1 VKTKNRMEEKKFNP
15 KQLIGYVLIMGL
27 VTWMFYN
34 NKPTEEELKQQE
46 AQKSEQVVTETSP
59 EKENTKVVGKTDF
72 STNAVKDSVSLAQL
86 NNKLGNFAYSA
97 NLPSA
102 TDKVTEITTDVLKLN
117 FSNKGGYLSSVELKD
132 FKTHDQQPLFLIKDE
147 NSSLNIK
154 LTTTD
159 NRILNTKDLYFEPT
173 ISKNGDNQVISMR
186 LKVSATQFLE
196 YRYEIKSDDYMVGF
210 TIKSQGLNTIINT
223 SNGVALNWNL
233 KARVNEKSLKYE
245 NQNTAIHF
253 FQDGDLE
260 CLGFSEGDDIAENV
274 NWIGFKQHFFSS
286 ILLADTAFKKITV
299 TQENY
304 IESDTTDAE
313 FLKGFDLQAPLN
325 VSGGEISQN
334 MSWYFGPNDYKIL
347 EGYEDLGLEKNVNL
361 GWGIFGWINKFL
373 FIPIFG
379 FLSTYLGASLG
390 YGAIIILMT
399 IIVRIFMSPLVYKSY
414 LSSAKMKVIRPEME
428 KINAKYPD
436 KKDAMKR
443 QQETMKM
450 QRESGVSMMSGC
462 IPAVLQMPIFFALF
476 RFFPSEIGLRQKNF
490 LWAEDLSAYDSVLE
504 WSTNIP
510 VISSFYGNHVSIFPI
525 FASVAIFFYMRM
537 TQSQQANM
545 QQPVQ
550 EGMPDMQKMMKYM
563 LYFSPLMMLIFFNN
577 YASGLSLYYFVSNLL
592 TITIML
598 AIKKFFIDDEKILAQ
613 INENKKKPKKQNKFQ
628 KKMQTMMEE
637 AEKQKNSK
645 K

>member
-1 VKTKNRMEEKKFNP
+1 VLKIKFRMEKKKFDP
-15 KQLIGYVLIMGL
+15 KQLIGYVLIAVL
-27 VTWMFYN
+27 ATWMLYN

-46 AQKSEQVVTETSP
+46 AQKTEEVVKEIAA
-59 EKENTKVVGKTDF
+59 EKANEKVVVKNDF
-72 STNAVKDSVSLAQL
+72 SANSVKDSASLVQL

-97 NLPSA
+97 SLPSA
-102 TDKVTEITTDVLKLN
+102 TDNVTEITNDVLKLN
-117 FSNKGGYLSSVELKD
+117 FSNKGGYLKSVELTD
-132 FKTHDQQPLFLIKDE
+132 FKTHDQKPLYLVKED
-147 NSSLNIK
+147 NASLNIK

-159 NRILNTKDLYFEPT
+159 NRILNTKDLYFEPSVT
-173 ISKNGDNQVISMR
+173 KNGDNQVVSMK

-196 YRYEIKSDDYMVGF
+196 YRYEIKADDYRVDF
-210 TIKSQGLNTIINT
+210 TIKSQGLANVINT
-223 SNGVALNWNL
+223 SNGVNLNWNL
-233 KARVNEKSLKYE
+233 KARVNEKSLTYE

-260 CLGFSEGDDIAENV
+260 CLGLTEGDDIAENV
-274 NWIGFKQHFFSS
+274 NWVGFKQHFFSS
-286 ILLADTAFKKITV
+286 ILLADTTFNKITV
-299 TQENY
+299 KQDNY
-304 IESDTTDAE
+304 IESDTTEAD
-313 FLKGFDLQAPLN
+313 FLKGFELQTQLN
-325 VSGGEISQN
+325 VAGGEINQN
-334 MSWYFGPNDYKIL
+334 MSWYYGPNDYGIL
-347 EGYEDLGLEKNVNL
+347 KEYTDLGLEKNVNL

-379 FLSTYLGASLG
+379 FLSAHLGASLG
-390 YGAIIILMT
+390 FGMIIILMT
-399 IIVRIFMSPLVYKSY
+399 IVVRIFMSPLVYKSY

-490 LWAEDLSAYDSVLE
+490 LWAEDLSAYDEVLKLPF
-504 WSTNIP
+504 NVP
-510 VISSFYGNHVSIFPI
+510 FYGDHVSLFPI

-563 LYFSPLMMLIFFNN
+563 LYFSPLMMLVFFNN

-613 INENKKKPKKQNKFQ
+613 INANKKKPKKQNKFQ
-628 KKMQTMMEE
+628 KKMQDMMEE
-637 AEKQKNSK
+637 AEKQKKAK

>member
-1 VKTKNRMEEKKFNP
+1 MEEKKFNS

-34 NKPTEEELKQQE
+34 NRPTEEELLE
-46 AQKSEQVVTETSP
+46 AEVNEVVEENKAISQTIEETILTE
-59 EKENTKVVGKTDF
+59 NDF
-72 STNAVKDSVSLAQL
+72 SNVNAKDSLAVL
-86 NNKLGNFAYSA
+86 ELKNKLGVFAYSA
-97 NLPSA
+97 TLPSA
-102 TDKVTEITTDVLKLN
+102 TDNNTEVSNDLLKLK

-132 FKTHDQQPLFLIKDE
+132 FKTFDQKPLYLIKDE
-147 NSSLNIK
+147 NASLNIQ

-159 NRILNTKDLYFEPT
+159 NRILNTKDFYFEPSV
-173 ISKNGDNQVISMR
+173 SKNGENQVISMR
-186 LKVSATQFLE
+186 LKVSETQFLE
-196 YRYEIKSDDYMVGF
+196 YRYELKPNHYMVDF
-210 TIKSQGLNTIINT
+210 TIKSQGLSNIINT
-223 SNGVALNWNL
+223 ASGINLDWNL
-233 KARVNEKSLKYE
+233 KARSNEKSLTYE
-245 NQNTAIHF
+245 NQNTTINF
-253 FQDGDLE
+253 YEDNDLDD
-260 CLGFSEGDDIAENV
+260 LGVSEDDEIAENV
-274 NWIGFKQHFFSS
+274 NWISFKQHFFSS
-286 ILLADTAFKKITV
+286 ILLADSKFDRVVLK
-299 TQENY
+299 QENY
-304 IESDTTDAE
+304 IESNTTESE
-313 FLKGFDLQAPLN
+313 FLKGFESQASLN
-325 VSGGEISQN
+325 IAGGEINQN
-334 MSWYFGPNDYKIL
+334 MSWYYGPNDYAIL
-347 EGYEDLGLEKNVNL
+347 SDYEDLGLEENVNL

-373 FIPIFG
+373 FIPVFA
-379 FLSTYLGASLG
+379 FLSTYLGASIG

-443 QQETMKM
+443 QQETMKI

-462 IPAVLQMPIFFALF
+462 IPAILQMPIFFALF
-476 RFFPSEIGLRQKNF
+476 RFFPSEIGLRQKSF
-490 LWAEDLSAYDSVLE
+490 LWAEDLSSYDSVYE

-510 VISSFYGNHVSIFPI
+510 IISSIYGNHISLFPI

-537 TQSQQANM
+537 SQSQQASM

-563 LYFSPLMMLIFFNN
+563 LYLSPLMMLIFFNN

-598 AIKKFFIDDEKILAQ
+598 AIKRFLIDDEKILAQ

-628 KKMQTMMEE
+628 KKMQEMMEE
-637 AEKQKNSK
+637 ADRQKRAK

>member
-1 VKTKNRMEEKKFNP
+1 MEEKKFDP
-15 KQLIGYVLIMGL
+15 KQIIGYALIMGL

-34 NKPTEEELKQQE
+34 NQPTEEELKQAE
-46 AQKSEQVVTETSP
+46 AQESEVVVEDNSK
-59 EKENTKVVGKTDF
+59 KELVNETKVIVKEDF
-72 STNAVKDSVSLAQL
+72 SFNSFKDSASLAKL
-86 NNKLGNFAYSA
+86 NNKLGLFAYSA
-97 NLPSA
+97 SLPSS
-102 TDKVTEITTDVLKLN
+102 TNNSTQVSSGLLN
-117 FSNKGGYLSSVELKD
+117 LSFSNKGGYLSAVELKD
-132 FKTHDQQPLFLIKDE
+132 FKTHDQKPLYLIKD
-147 NSSLNIK
+147 NNASLNIQ

-159 NRILNTKDLYFEPT
+159 NRILNTEDLYFEPS
-173 ISKNGDNQVISMR
+173 ISKNGENQIVSMK
-186 LKVSATQFLE
+186 LKVSPTQFLE
-196 YRYEIKSDDYMVGF
+196 YRYEIKANDYMIDFSV
-210 TIKSQGLNTIINT
+210 KSQGLSNVINT
-223 SNGVALNWNL
+223 SSGVALDWNL

-245 NQNTAIHF
+245 NQNTTINF
-253 FQDGDLE
+253 YEDEDLDD
-260 CLGFSEGDDIAENV
+260 LGINENDEIAENV
-274 NWIGFKQHFFSS
+274 NWISFKQHFFSS
-286 ILLADTAFKKITV
+286 ILLADDNTFGKV
-299 TQENY
+299 TLKQESY
-304 IESDTTDAE
+304 IDSDTKEAE
-313 FLKGFDLQAPLN
+313 FLKGFESQVSLN
-325 VSGGEISQN
+325 VAGGEINQN
-334 MSWYFGPNDYKIL
+334 MKWYYGPNDYGVL
-347 EGYEDLGLEKNVNL
+347 NDYDGLGLEENVNL

-373 FIPIFG
+373 FIPVFA

-399 IIVRIFMSPLVYKSY
+399 IVVRIFMSPLVYKSY

-490 LWAEDLSAYDSVLE
+490 LWAEDLSAYDSVFE
-504 WSTNIP
+504 WTTNIP
-510 VISSFYGNHVSIFPI
+510 VLSAFYGNHISLFPI

-563 LYFSPLMMLIFFNN
+563 LYLSPLMMLIFFNN

-598 AIKKFFIDDEKILAQ
+598 SIKKFLIDDEKILAQ

-628 KKMQTMMEE
+628 KKMQEMMEE
-637 AEKQKNSK
+637 AEKQKNK

>member
-1 VKTKNRMEEKKFNP
+1 MEKKKFDP
-15 KQLIGYVLIMGL
+15 KQLIGYVLIAVL
-27 VTWMFYN
+27 ATWMLYN

-46 AQKSEQVVTETSP
+46 AQKTEEVVKETSA
-59 EKENTKVVGKTDF
+59 EKGNEKVVVKNDF
-72 STNAVKDSVSLAQL
+72 SANSVKDSASLVQL
-86 NNKLGNFAYSA
+86 NNKLGAFAYGAS
-97 NLPSA
+97 LPSA
-102 TDKVTEITTDVLKLN
+102 TNNNTEISSDVLAFK
-117 FSNKGGYLSSVELKD
+117 FSNKGGYLNSVELKD
-132 FKTHDQQPLFLIKDE
+132 FKTHDQKPLYLVKDD
-147 NSSLNIK
+147 NASLNIK

-159 NRILNTKDLYFEPT
+159 NRILNTKDLYFEPSVT
-173 ISKNGDNQVISMR
+173 KNGDNQVVSMK

-196 YRYEIKSDDYMVGF
+196 YRYEIKADDYRVDF
-210 TIKSQGLNTIINT
+210 TIKSQGLANVINT
-223 SNGVALNWNL
+223 ANGVDLNWNL
-233 KARVNEKSLKYE
+233 KARVNEKSLSYE

-260 CLGFSEGDDIAENV
+260 CLGFSAGDDMAENV
-274 NWIGFKQHFFSS
+274 NWVGFKQHFFSS

-299 TQENY
+299 KQDNY
-304 IESDTTDAE
+304 IESDTTEAE
-313 FLKGFDLQAPLN
+313 FLKGFELQAPLN
-325 VSGGEISQN
+325 IAGGEINQN
-334 MSWYFGPNDYKIL
+334 MSWYYGPNDYKIL
-347 EGYEDLGLEKNVNL
+347 KDYEGLGLEKNVNL

-379 FLSTYLGASLG
+379 FLSTHLGASLG
-390 YGAIIILMT
+390 FGAIIILMT
-399 IIVRIFMSPLVYKSY
+399 IVVRIFMSPLVYKSY

-490 LWAEDLSAYDSVLE
+490 LWAEDLSAYDEVLKLPF
-504 WSTNIP
+504 NVP
-510 VISSFYGNHVSIFPI
+510 FYGDHVSLFPI

-563 LYFSPLMMLIFFNN
+563 LYFSPLMMLVFFNN

-628 KKMQTMMEE
+628 KKMQEMMEE
-637 AEKQKNSK
+637 AEKQKK

>member
-1 VKTKNRMEEKKFNP
+1 MEEKKFNP

-34 NKPTEEELKQQE
+34 NRPSEEELKQQE
-46 AQKSEQVVTETSP
+46 LQKTEQIVEEVSSEKAKTKVVTETDFFA
-59 EKENTKVVGKTDF
+59 NT
-72 STNAVKDSVSLAQL
+72 VKDSASLVQL
-86 NNKLGNFAYSA
+86 NNKLGLFAYGAS
-97 NLPSA
+97 LPSA
-102 TDKVTEITTDVLKLN
+102 TNAVTEITNDVLKLN

-132 FKTHDQQPLFLIKDE
+132 FKTHDQKPLYLVKDE

-173 ISKNGDNQVISMR
+173 ISSNRGNQVVSMK

-196 YRYEIKSDDYMVGF
+196 YRYEIKADDYMVDF
-210 TIKSQGLNTIINT
+210 TIKSQGLSNVINT
-223 SNGVALNWNL
+223 SNGVDLNWDL
-233 KARVNEKSLKYE
+233 KARVNEKSLTYE

-253 FQDGDLE
+253 FKDGDLE
-260 CLGFSEGDDIAENV
+260 CLGITEGDDIAENV

-286 ILLADTAFKKITV
+286 ILLADTTFKKITV
-299 TQENY
+299 NQANY
-304 IESDTTDAE
+304 IESDTTEAE
-313 FLKGFDLQAPLN
+313 FLKGFELQAPLN
-325 VSGGEISQN
+325 VTGGEISQN
-334 MSWYFGPNDYKIL
+334 MSWYFGPNDYKRL
-347 EGYEDLGLEKNVNL
+347 EGYEGLGLEKNVNL

-379 FLSTYLGASLG
+379 FLSANLGASLG
-390 YGAIIILMT
+390 YGLIIILMT

-490 LWAEDLSAYDSVLE
+490 LWAEDLSAYDSVFAFPQGFK
-504 WSTNIP
+504 IP
-510 VISSFYGNHVSIFPI
+510 LYGDHVSLFPI

-563 LYFSPLMMLIFFNN
+563 LYFSPLMMLVFFNN

-598 AIKKFFIDDEKILAQ
+598 AIKKFFIDEDKILAK
-613 INENKKKPKKQNKFQ
+613 INETKKKPKKQNKFQ
-628 KKMQTMMEE
+628 KKMQEMMEE
-637 AEKQKNSK
+637 ADKQKK
-645 K
+645 G

>member
-1 VKTKNRMEEKKFNP
+1 MEEKKFNP

-27 VTWMFYN
+27 VTWMFYKN
-34 NKPTEEELKQQE
+34 RPTEEDLKVEE
-46 AQKSEQVVTETSP
+46 ANNTEEVIKEASP
-59 EKENTKVVGKTDF
+59 EKAKTKVVTKNDF
-72 STNAVKDSVSLAQL
+72 STNAVKDSASLVQL
-86 NNKLGNFAYSA
+86 NNKLGLFAYGAS
-97 NLPSA
+97 LPSA
-102 TDKVTEITTDVLKLN
+102 TDAVTEITNDFLKLN

-132 FKTHDQQPLFLIKDE
+132 FKTHDQKPLYLIKDE
-147 NSSLNIK
+147 NASLNIK

-173 ISKNGDNQVISMR
+173 ISKNGGNQVVSMK

-196 YRYEIKSDDYMVGF
+196 YRYEIKANDYMVDF
-210 TIKSQGLNTIINT
+210 TIKSQGLSNVINT
-223 SNGVALNWNL
+223 SNGVDLNWDL
-233 KARVNEKSLKYE
+233 KARVNEKSLTYE

-253 FQDGDLE
+253 FKDGDLE

-274 NWIGFKQHFFSS
+274 NWVGFKQHFFSS
-286 ILLADTAFKKITV
+286 ILLADTTFNKVTV
-299 TQENY
+299 KQANY
-304 IESDTTDAE
+304 IESDTTEAE
-313 FLKGFDLQAPLN
+313 FLKGFELQAPLN
-325 VSGGEISQN
+325 VVGGEINQN
-334 MSWYFGPNDYKIL
+334 MSWFFGPNDYKL
-347 EGYEDLGLEKNVNL
+347 LQEYEGLGLEKNVNL

-379 FLSTYLGASLG
+379 FLSANLGASLG

-399 IIVRIFMSPLVYKSY
+399 IVVRIFMSPLVYKSY

-450 QRESGVSMMSGC
+450 QRESGVSMLSGC

-490 LWAEDLSAYDSVLE
+490 LWAEDLSAYDEVLKLPF
-504 WSTNIP
+504 NLP
-510 VISSFYGNHVSIFPI
+510 LYGDHVSLFPI

-563 LYFSPLMMLIFFNN
+563 LYFSPLMMLVFFNN

-598 AIKKFFIDDEKILAQ
+598 AIKKFLIDENKILAK
-613 INENKKKPKKQNKFQ
+613 INETKKKPKKQNKFQ
-628 KKMQTMMEE
+628 KKMQEMMEE
-637 AEKQKNSK
+637 ADKQKKSK

>member
-1 VKTKNRMEEKKFNP
+1 MV
-15 KQLIGYVLIMGL
+15 
-27 VTWMFYN
+27 
-34 NKPTEEELKQQE
+34 
-46 AQKSEQVVTETSP
+46 
-59 EKENTKVVGKTDF
+59 DF
-72 STNAVKDSVSLAQL
+72 S
-86 NNKLGNFAYSA
+86 
-97 NLPSA
+97 
-102 TDKVTEITTDVLKLN
+102 
-117 FSNKGGYLSSVELKD
+117 
-132 FKTHDQQPLFLIKDE
+132 
-147 NSSLNIK
+147 
-154 LTTTD
+154 
-159 NRILNTKDLYFEPT
+159 
-173 ISKNGDNQVISMR
+173 
-186 LKVSATQFLE
+186 
-196 YRYEIKSDDYMVGF
+196 
-210 TIKSQGLNTIINT
+210 IKSQGLSNVINT
-223 SNGVALNWNL
+223 SSGVALDWNL
-233 KARVNEKSLKYE
+233 KARVNEKSLSYE
-245 NQNTAIHF
+245 NQNTTINF
-253 FQDGDLE
+253 YEDEDLDD
-260 CLGFSEGDDIAENV
+260 LGINENDEIAENV
-274 NWIGFKQHFFSS
+274 NWISFKQHFFSS
-286 ILLADTAFKKITV
+286 ILLADDNTFGKV
-299 TQENY
+299 TLKQESY
-304 IESDTTDAE
+304 IDSDTKEAE
-313 FLKGFDLQAPLN
+313 FLKGFESQVSLN
-325 VSGGEISQN
+325 VAGGEINQN
-334 MSWYFGPNDYKIL
+334 MKWYYGPNDYGVL
-347 EGYEDLGLEKNVNL
+347 NDYDGLGLEENVNL

-373 FIPIFG
+373 FIPVFA

-399 IIVRIFMSPLVYKSY
+399 IVVRIFMSPLVYKSY

-490 LWAEDLSAYDSVLE
+490 LWAEDLSAYDEVLKLPFD
-504 WSTNIP
+504 IP
-510 VISSFYGNHVSIFPI
+510 FYGDHVSLFPI

-563 LYFSPLMMLIFFNN
+563 LYLSPLMMLIFFNN

-598 AIKKFFIDDEKILAQ
+598 SIKKFLIDDEKILAQ

-628 KKMQTMMEE
+628 KKMQEMMEE
-637 AEKQKNSK
+637 AEKQKNK

>member
-1 VKTKNRMEEKKFNP
+1 MEEKKFDP
-15 KQLIGYVLIMGL
+15 KQIIGYALIMGL

-34 NKPTEEELKQQE
+34 NQPTEEELKQAE
-46 AQKSEQVVTETSP
+46 AQESEVVVEDNSK
-59 EKENTKVVGKTDF
+59 KELVNETKVIVKEDF
-72 STNAVKDSVSLAQL
+72 SFNSFKDSASLAKL
-86 NNKLGNFAYSA
+86 NNKLGLFAYSA
-97 NLPSA
+97 SLPSS
-102 TDKVTEITTDVLKLN
+102 TNNSTQVSSGLLN
-117 FSNKGGYLSSVELKD
+117 LSFSNKGGYLSAVELKD
-132 FKTHDQQPLFLIKDE
+132 FKTHDQKPLYLIKD
-147 NSSLNIK
+147 NNASLNIQ

-159 NRILNTKDLYFEPT
+159 NRILNTEDLYFEPS
-173 ISKNGDNQVISMR
+173 ISKNGENQIVSMK
-186 LKVSATQFLE
+186 LKVSPTQFLE
-196 YRYEIKSDDYMVGF
+196 YRYEIKANDYMIDFSV
-210 TIKSQGLNTIINT
+210 KSQGLSNVINT
-223 SNGVALNWNL
+223 SSGVALDWNL

-245 NQNTAIHF
+245 NQNTTINF
-253 FQDGDLE
+253 YEDEDLDD
-260 CLGFSEGDDIAENV
+260 LGINENDEIAENV
-274 NWIGFKQHFFSS
+274 NWISFKQHFFSS
-286 ILLADTAFKKITV
+286 ILLADDNTFGKV
-299 TQENY
+299 TLKQESY
-304 IESDTTDAE
+304 IDSDTKEAE
-313 FLKGFDLQAPLN
+313 FLKGFESQVSLN
-325 VSGGEISQN
+325 VTGGEINQN
-334 MSWYFGPNDYKIL
+334 MKWYYGPNDYGVL
-347 EGYEDLGLEKNVNL
+347 NEYDGLGLEENVNL

-373 FIPIFG
+373 FIPVFS

-399 IIVRIFMSPLVYKSY
+399 IVVRIFMSPLVYKSY
-414 LSSAKMKVIRPEME
+414 LSSAKMKVIRPEMD

-490 LWAEDLSAYDSVLE
+490 LWAEDLSAYDSVFE
-504 WSTNIP
+504 WTTNIP
-510 VISSFYGNHVSIFPI
+510 VLSAFYGNHISLFPI

-563 LYFSPLMMLIFFNN
+563 LYLSPLMMLIFFNN

-598 AIKKFFIDDEKILAQ
+598 SIKKFLIDDEKILAQ

-628 KKMQTMMEE
+628 KKMQEMMEE
-637 AEKQKNSK
+637 AEKQKNK

>member
-1 VKTKNRMEEKKFNP
+1 MEEKKFDP

-34 NKPTEEELKQQE
+34 NQPTEEELKQAETQE
-46 AQKSEQVVTETSP
+46 SEVVVEDNSK
-59 EKENTKVVGKTDF
+59 KEVVKNTRVVVEEDF
-72 STNAVKDSVSLAQL
+72 SMNSIKDSASLALL
-86 NNKLGNFAYSA
+86 NNKLGLFAYSA
-97 NLPSA
+97 SLPSA
-102 TDKVTEITTDVLKLN
+102 TNKITEVTNELLKLN

-132 FKTHDQQPLFLIKDE
+132 FKTHDQKPLYLIKD
-147 NSSLNIK
+147 NNASLNIQ

-159 NRILNTKDLYFEPT
+159 NRILNTKDLYFEPSIT
-173 ISKNGDNQVISMR
+173 KNGANQVISMK

-196 YRYEIKSDDYMVGF
+196 YRYEVKANDYMVDF
-210 TIKSQGLNTIINT
+210 SIKSQGLSSVINT
-223 SNGVALNWNL
+223 SSGIDLGWNL
-233 KARVNEKSLKYE
+233 KARVNEKSLSYE
-245 NQNTAIHF
+245 NQNTTINF
-253 FQDGDLE
+253 YEDEDLDD
-260 CLGFSEGDDIAENV
+260 LGINENDEIAENV
-274 NWIGFKQHFFSS
+274 NWISFKQHFFSS
-286 ILLADTAFKKITV
+286 ILLADDNTFGKV
-299 TQENY
+299 TLKQESY
-304 IESDTTDAE
+304 IDSDTKEAE
-313 FLKGFDLQAPLN
+313 FLKGFESQVSLN
-325 VSGGEISQN
+325 VAGGEINQN
-334 MSWYFGPNDYKIL
+334 MKWYYGPNDYGVL
-347 EGYEDLGLEKNVNL
+347 NDYDGLGLEENVNL

-373 FIPIFG
+373 FIPVFA

-399 IIVRIFMSPLVYKSY
+399 IVVRIFMSPLVYKSY

-490 LWAEDLSAYDSVLE
+490 LWAEDLSAYDEVLKLPFD
-504 WSTNIP
+504 IP
-510 VISSFYGNHVSIFPI
+510 FYGDHVSLFPI

-563 LYFSPLMMLIFFNN
+563 LYLSPLMMLIFFNN

-598 AIKKFFIDDEKILAQ
+598 AIKKFLIDDEKILAQ
-613 INENKKKPKKQNKFQ
+613 INENKKKPKKQGKFQ
-628 KKMQTMMEE
+628 RKMQEMMEE
-637 AEKQKNSK
+637 AEKQKNNK

>member
-1 VKTKNRMEEKKFNP
+1 MEEKKFDP
-15 KQLIGYVLIMGL
+15 KQIIGYALIMGL

-34 NKPTEEELKQQE
+34 NQPTEEELKQAE
-46 AQKSEQVVTETSP
+46 AQESEVVVEDNSK
-59 EKENTKVVGKTDF
+59 KELVNETKVIVKEDF
-72 STNAVKDSVSLAQL
+72 SFNSFKDSASLAKL
-86 NNKLGNFAYSA
+86 NNKLGLFAYSA
-97 NLPSA
+97 SLPSS
-102 TDKVTEITTDVLKLN
+102 TNNSTQVSSGLLN
-117 FSNKGGYLSSVELKD
+117 LSFSNKGGYLSAVELKD
-132 FKTHDQQPLFLIKDE
+132 FKTHDQKPLYLIKD
-147 NSSLNIK
+147 NNASLNIQ

-159 NRILNTKDLYFEPT
+159 NRILNTEDLYFEPS
-173 ISKNGDNQVISMR
+173 ISKNGENQIVSMK
-186 LKVSATQFLE
+186 LKVSPTQFLE
-196 YRYEIKSDDYMVGF
+196 YRYEIKANDYMIDFSV
-210 TIKSQGLNTIINT
+210 KSQGLSNVINT
-223 SNGVALNWNL
+223 SSGVALDWNL

-245 NQNTAIHF
+245 NQNTTINF
-253 FQDGDLE
+253 YEDEDLDD
-260 CLGFSEGDDIAENV
+260 LGINKNDEIAENV
-274 NWIGFKQHFFSS
+274 NWISFKQHFFSS
-286 ILLADTAFKKITV
+286 ILLADDNTFGKV
-299 TQENY
+299 TLKQESY
-304 IESDTTDAE
+304 IDSDTKEAE
-313 FLKGFDLQAPLN
+313 FLKGFESQVSLN
-325 VSGGEISQN
+325 VTGGEINQN
-334 MSWYFGPNDYKIL
+334 MKWYYGPNDYGVL
-347 EGYEDLGLEKNVNL
+347 NEYDGLGLEENVNL

-373 FIPIFG
+373 FIPVFS

-399 IIVRIFMSPLVYKSY
+399 IVVRIFMSPLVYKSY
-414 LSSAKMKVIRPEME
+414 LSSAKMKVIRPEMD

-490 LWAEDLSAYDSVLE
+490 LWAEDLSAYDSVFE
-504 WSTNIP
+504 WTTNIP
-510 VISSFYGNHVSIFPI
+510 VLSAFYGNHISLFPI

-563 LYFSPLMMLIFFNN
+563 LYLSPLMMLIFFNN

-598 AIKKFFIDDEKILAQ
+598 SIKKFLIDDEKILAQ

-628 KKMQTMMEE
+628 KKMQEMMEE
-637 AEKQKNSK
+637 AEKQKNK

>member
-1 VKTKNRMEEKKFNP
+1 MEEKKFDP

-34 NKPTEEELKQQE
+34 NQPTEEELKQAETQE
-46 AQKSEQVVTETSP
+46 SEVVVEDNSK
-59 EKENTKVVGKTDF
+59 KEVVKNTRVVVEEDF
-72 STNAVKDSVSLAQL
+72 SMNSIKDSASLAQL
-86 NNKLGNFAYSA
+86 NNKLGLFAYSA
-97 NLPSA
+97 SLPSA
-102 TDKVTEITTDVLKLN
+102 TNKITEVTNELLKLN

-132 FKTHDQQPLFLIKDE
+132 FKTHDQKPLYLIKD
-147 NSSLNIK
+147 NNASLNIQ

-159 NRILNTKDLYFEPT
+159 NRILNTKDLYFEPSIT
-173 ISKNGDNQVISMR
+173 KNGANQVISMK

-196 YRYEIKSDDYMVGF
+196 YRYEVKANDYMVDF
-210 TIKSQGLNTIINT
+210 SIKSQGLSSVINT
-223 SNGVALNWNL
+223 SSGIDLGWNL
-233 KARVNEKSLKYE
+233 KARVNEKSLSYE
-245 NQNTAIHF
+245 NQNTTINF
-253 FQDGDLE
+253 YEDEDLDD
-260 CLGFSEGDDIAENV
+260 LGINENDEIAENV
-274 NWIGFKQHFFSS
+274 NWISFKQHFFSS
-286 ILLADTAFKKITV
+286 ILLADDNTFGKV
-299 TQENY
+299 TLKQESY
-304 IESDTTDAE
+304 IDSDTKEAE
-313 FLKGFDLQAPLN
+313 FLKGFESQVSLN
-325 VSGGEISQN
+325 VAGGEINQN
-334 MSWYFGPNDYKIL
+334 MKWYYGPNDYGVL
-347 EGYEDLGLEKNVNL
+347 NDYDGLGLEENVNL

-373 FIPIFG
+373 FIPVFA

-399 IIVRIFMSPLVYKSY
+399 IVVRIFMSPLVYKSY

-490 LWAEDLSAYDSVLE
+490 LWAEDLSAYDEVLKLPFD
-504 WSTNIP
+504 IP
-510 VISSFYGNHVSIFPI
+510 FYGDHVSLFPI

-563 LYFSPLMMLIFFNN
+563 LYLSPLMMLIFFNN

-598 AIKKFFIDDEKILAQ
+598 AIKKFLIDDEKILAQ
-613 INENKKKPKKQNKFQ
+613 INENKKKPKKQGKFQ
-628 KKMQTMMEE
+628 RKMQEMMEE
-637 AEKQKNSK
+637 AEKQKNNK

>member
-1 VKTKNRMEEKKFNP
+1 MEEKKFDP
-15 KQLIGYVLIMGL
+15 KQIIGYALIMGL

-34 NKPTEEELKQQE
+34 NQPTEEELKQAE
-46 AQKSEQVVTETSP
+46 AQESEVVVEDNSK
-59 EKENTKVVGKTDF
+59 KEVVKNTRVVVEEDF
-72 STNAVKDSVSLAQL
+72 SKNSIKDSASLAQL
-86 NNKLGNFAYSA
+86 NNKLGLFAYSA
-97 NLPSA
+97 SMPSA
-102 TDKVTEITTDVLKLN
+102 TDKITEVTNELLKLN

-132 FKTHDQQPLFLIKDE
+132 FKTHDQKPLYLIKD
-147 NSSLNIK
+147 NNASLNIQ

-159 NRILNTKDLYFEPT
+159 NRILNTRDLYFEPT
-173 ISKNGDNQVISMR
+173 VTKNGANQVISMK

-196 YRYEIKSDDYMVGF
+196 YRYEIKANDYMIDFSV
-210 TIKSQGLNTIINT
+210 KSQGLSNVINT
-223 SNGVALNWNL
+223 SSGVALDWNL

-245 NQNTAIHF
+245 NQNTTINF
-253 FQDGDLE
+253 YEDEDLDD
-260 CLGFSEGDDIAENV
+260 LGINENDEIAENV
-274 NWIGFKQHFFSS
+274 NWISFKQHFFSS
-286 ILLADTAFKKITV
+286 ILLADDNTFGKV
-299 TQENY
+299 TLKQESY
-304 IESDTTDAE
+304 IDSDTKEAE
-313 FLKGFDLQAPLN
+313 FLKGFESQVSLN
-325 VSGGEISQN
+325 VTGGEINQN
-334 MSWYFGPNDYKIL
+334 MKWYYGPNDYGVL
-347 EGYEDLGLEKNVNL
+347 NEYDGLGLEENVNL

-373 FIPIFG
+373 FIPVFS

-399 IIVRIFMSPLVYKSY
+399 IVVRIFMSPLVYKSY

-490 LWAEDLSAYDSVLE
+490 LWAEDLSAYDSVFE
-504 WSTNIP
+504 WTTNIP
-510 VISSFYGNHVSIFPI
+510 VLSAFYGNHISLFPI

-563 LYFSPLMMLIFFNN
+563 LYLSPLMMLIFFNN
-577 YASGLSLYYFVSNLL
+577 YASGLSLYYFVSNIL

-598 AIKKFFIDDEKILAQ
+598 SIKKFLIDDEKNLAQ

-628 KKMQTMMEE
+628 KKMQEMMEE
-637 AEKQKNSK
+637 AEKQKNK

>member
-1 VKTKNRMEEKKFNP
+1 MEEKKFDP
-15 KQLIGYVLIMGL
+15 KQIIGYALIMGL

-34 NKPTEEELKQQE
+34 NQPTEEELKQAE
-46 AQKSEQVVTETSP
+46 AQESEVVVEDNSK
-59 EKENTKVVGKTDF
+59 KEVVKNTRVVVEEDF
-72 STNAVKDSVSLAQL
+72 SKNSIKDSASLAQL
-86 NNKLGNFAYSA
+86 NNKLGLFAYSA
-97 NLPSA
+97 SMPSA
-102 TDKVTEITTDVLKLN
+102 TDKITEVTNELLKLN

-132 FKTHDQQPLFLIKDE
+132 FKTHDQKPLYLIKD
-147 NSSLNIK
+147 NNASLNIQ

-159 NRILNTKDLYFEPT
+159 NRILNTRDLYFEPT
-173 ISKNGDNQVISMR
+173 VTKNGANQVISMK

-196 YRYEIKSDDYMVGF
+196 YRYEIKANDYMIDFSV
-210 TIKSQGLNTIINT
+210 KSQGLSNVINT
-223 SNGVALNWNL
+223 SSGVALDWNL

-245 NQNTAIHF
+245 NQNTTINF
-253 FQDGDLE
+253 YEDEDLDD
-260 CLGFSEGDDIAENV
+260 LGINENDEIAENV
-274 NWIGFKQHFFSS
+274 NWISFKQHFFSS
-286 ILLADTAFKKITV
+286 ILLADDNTFGKV
-299 TQENY
+299 TLKQESY
-304 IESDTTDAE
+304 IDSDTKEAE
-313 FLKGFDLQAPLN
+313 FLKGFESQVSLN
-325 VSGGEISQN
+325 VTGGEINQN
-334 MSWYFGPNDYKIL
+334 MKWYYGPNDYGVL
-347 EGYEDLGLEKNVNL
+347 NEYDGLGLEENVNL

-373 FIPIFG
+373 FIPVFS

-399 IIVRIFMSPLVYKSY
+399 IVVRIFMSPLVYKSY

-490 LWAEDLSAYDSVLE
+490 LWAEDLSAYDSVFE
-504 WSTNIP
+504 WTTNIP
-510 VISSFYGNHVSIFPI
+510 VLSAFYGNHISLFPI

-563 LYFSPLMMLIFFNN
+563 LYLSPLMMLIFFNQ

-598 AIKKFFIDDEKILAQ
+598 AIKKFLIDDEKILAQ
-613 INENKKKPKKQNKFQ
+613 INENKKKPKKQGKFQ
-628 KKMQTMMEE
+628 RKMQEMMEE
-637 AEKQKNSK
+637 AEKQKNNK

>member
-1 VKTKNRMEEKKFNP
+1 MEEKKFNP

-34 NKPTEEELKQQE
+34 NRPTEDELKQAE
-46 AQKSEQVVTETSP
+46 TQKSVEVVSEVLSEKAKTKVVTET
-59 EKENTKVVGKTDF
+59 DF
-72 STNAVKDSVSLAQL
+72 SANAVKDSVSLVQL

-97 NLPSA
+97 SLPSA
-102 TDKVTEITTDVLKLN
+102 TNAVTEITNDVLKLK
-117 FSNKGGYLSSVELKD
+117 FTNKGGYLSSVELKD
-132 FKTHDQQPLFLIKDE
+132 FKTHDQQPLYLVKDG

-173 ISKNGDNQVISMR
+173 ISKNGGNQVVSMK
-186 LKVSATQFLE
+186 LKVSETQFLE
-196 YRYEIKSDDYMVGF
+196 YRYEIKADDYMVDF
-210 TIKSQGLNTIINT
+210 TIKSQGLANVINT
-223 SNGVALNWNL
+223 SNGVDLNWDL
-233 KARVNEKSLKYE
+233 KARVNEKSLTYE

-253 FQDGDLE
+253 FEDGDLE
-260 CLGFSEGDDIAENV
+260 CLGLTEGDDIAENV
-274 NWIGFKQHFFSS
+274 NWVGFKQHFFSS
-286 ILLADTAFKKITV
+286 ILLADTTFKKITV
-299 TQENY
+299 TQDNY
-304 IESDTTDAE
+304 IESDTTEAD
-313 FLKGFDLQAPLN
+313 FLKGFELQAPLN
-325 VSGGEISQN
+325 VAGGEINQN
-334 MSWYFGPNDYKIL
+334 MSWYFGPNDYQIL
-347 EGYEDLGLEKNVNL
+347 KSYTDLGLEKNVNL

-379 FLSTYLGASLG
+379 FLSAHLGASLG
-390 YGAIIILMT
+390 YGLIIILMT
-399 IIVRIFMSPLVYKSY
+399 IVVRIFMSPLVYKSY

-428 KINAKYPD
+428 KINKKYPD

-490 LWAEDLSAYDSVLE
+490 LWAEDLAAYDEVLKLPF
-504 WSTNIP
+504 NLP
-510 VISSFYGNHVSIFPI
+510 LYGDHVSLFPI

-563 LYFSPLMMLIFFNN
+563 LYFSPLMMLVFFNN

-598 AIKKFFIDDEKILAQ
+598 AIKKFFIDEEKLLAQ

-628 KKMQTMMEE
+628 KKMQEMMEE
-637 AEKQKNSK
+637 AEKQKNIK

>member
-1 VKTKNRMEEKKFNP
+1 MEEKKFDP

-34 NKPTEEELKQQE
+34 NQPTEEELKQAE
-46 AQKSEQVVTETSP
+46 AQESEVIVEDNSKKDLVN
-59 EKENTKVVGKTDF
+59 ETKVIVKEDF
-72 STNAVKDSVSLAQL
+72 SVNSIKDSASLAQL
-86 NNKLGNFAYSA
+86 NNKLGLFAYSA
-97 NLPSA
+97 SLSSA
-102 TDKVTEITTDVLKLN
+102 TDKITEVTNELLKLN

-132 FKTHDQQPLFLIKDE
+132 FKTHDQKPLYLIKD
-147 NSSLNIK
+147 NNASLNIQ

-159 NRILNTKDLYFEPT
+159 NRILNTKDLYFEPSIT
-173 ISKNGDNQVISMR
+173 KNGANQVISMK

-196 YRYEIKSDDYMVGF
+196 YRYEVKANDYMVDF
-210 TIKSQGLNTIINT
+210 SIKSQGLSSVINT
-223 SNGVALNWNL
+223 SSGIDLGWNL
-233 KARVNEKSLKYE
+233 KARVNEKSLSYE
-245 NQNTAIHF
+245 NQNTTINF
-253 FQDGDLE
+253 YEDEDLDD
-260 CLGFSEGDDIAENV
+260 LGINENDEIAENV
-274 NWIGFKQHFFSS
+274 NWISFKQHFFSS
-286 ILLADTAFKKITV
+286 ILLADDNTFGKV
-299 TQENY
+299 TLKQESY
-304 IESDTTDAE
+304 IDSDTKEAE
-313 FLKGFDLQAPLN
+313 FLKGFESQVSLN
-325 VSGGEISQN
+325 VAGGEINQN
-334 MSWYFGPNDYKIL
+334 MKWYYGPNDYGVL
-347 EGYEDLGLEKNVNL
+347 NDYDGLGLEENVNL

-373 FIPIFG
+373 FIPVFA

-399 IIVRIFMSPLVYKSY
+399 IVVRIFMSPLVYKSY

-490 LWAEDLSAYDSVLE
+490 LWAEDLSAYDEVLKLPFD
-504 WSTNIP
+504 IP
-510 VISSFYGNHVSIFPI
+510 FYGDHVSLFPI

-563 LYFSPLMMLIFFNN
+563 LYLSPLMMLIFFNN

-598 AIKKFFIDDEKILAQ
+598 AIKKFLIDDEKILAQ
-613 INENKKKPKKQNKFQ
+613 INENKKKPKKQGKFQ
-628 KKMQTMMEE
+628 RKMQEMMEE
-637 AEKQKNSK
+637 AEKQKNNK

>member
-1 VKTKNRMEEKKFNP
+1 MEEKKFDP

-34 NKPTEEELKQQE
+34 NQPTEEELKQAETQE
-46 AQKSEQVVTETSP
+46 SEVVVEDNSK
-59 EKENTKVVGKTDF
+59 KEVVKNTRVVVEEDF
-72 STNAVKDSVSLAQL
+72 SKNSIKDSASLAQL
-86 NNKLGNFAYSA
+86 NNKLGLFAYSA
-97 NLPSA
+97 SLPSA
-102 TDKVTEITTDVLKLN
+102 TNKITEVTNELLKLN

-132 FKTHDQQPLFLIKDE
+132 FKTHDQKPLYLIKD
-147 NSSLNIK
+147 NNASLNIQ

-159 NRILNTKDLYFEPT
+159 NRILNTKDLYFEPSIT
-173 ISKNGDNQVISMR
+173 KNGVNQVISMK

-196 YRYEIKSDDYMVGF
+196 YRYEVKANDYMVDF
-210 TIKSQGLNTIINT
+210 SIKSQGLSSVINT
-223 SNGVALNWNL
+223 SSGIDLGWNL

-245 NQNTAIHF
+245 NQNTAINF
-253 FQDGDLE
+253 YEDEDLDD
-260 CLGFSEGDDIAENV
+260 LGLSGNNDVAENV
-274 NWIGFKQHFFSS
+274 NWISFKQHFFSS
-286 ILLADTAFKKITV
+286 ILLAESKFDKVSLK
-299 TQENY
+299 QEDY
-304 IESDTTDAE
+304 IDSDTKEAE
-313 FLKGFDLQAPLN
+313 FLKGFESQVSLN
-325 VSGGEISQN
+325 IAGGEINQN
-334 MSWYFGPNDYKIL
+334 MKWYYGPNDYGVL
-347 EGYEDLGLEKNVNL
+347 NDYDGLGLEENVNL
-361 GWGIFGWINKFL
+361 GWGIFGWINKLL
-373 FIPIFG
+373 FIPVFA
-379 FLSTYLGASLG
+379 FLSKYLGASLG

-399 IIVRIFMSPLVYKSY
+399 IVVRIFMSPLVYKSY

-428 KINAKYPD
+428 KINAKYPN

-462 IPAVLQMPIFFALF
+462 IPAILQMPIFFALF

-490 LWAEDLSAYDSVLE
+490 LWAEDLSAYDSVFE
-504 WSTNIP
+504 WTTNIP
-510 VISSFYGNHVSIFPI
+510 VLSAFYGNHISLFPI

-598 AIKKFFIDDEKILAQ
+598 AIKKFLIDDEKILAQ

-628 KKMQTMMEE
+628 KKMQEMMEE
-637 AEKQKNSK
+637 AEKQKK
-645 K
+645 

>member
-1 VKTKNRMEEKKFNP
+1 MEEKKFDP

-34 NKPTEEELKQQE
+34 NQPTEEELKQAETQE
-46 AQKSEQVVTETSP
+46 SEVVVEDNSK
-59 EKENTKVVGKTDF
+59 KEVVKNTRVVVEEDF
-72 STNAVKDSVSLAQL
+72 SKNSIKDSASLAQL
-86 NNKLGNFAYSA
+86 NNKLGLFAYSA
-97 NLPSA
+97 SLPSA
-102 TDKVTEITTDVLKLN
+102 KNKITEVTNELLKLN

-132 FKTHDQQPLFLIKDE
+132 FKTHDQKPLYLIKD
-147 NSSLNIK
+147 NNASLNIQ

-159 NRILNTKDLYFEPT
+159 NRILNTKDLYFEPSIT
-173 ISKNGDNQVISMR
+173 KNGANQVISMK

-196 YRYEIKSDDYMVGF
+196 YRYEVKANDYMVDF
-210 TIKSQGLNTIINT
+210 SIKSQGLSSVINT
-223 SNGVALNWNL
+223 SSGIDLGWNL
-233 KARVNEKSLKYE
+233 KARVNEKSLSYE
-245 NQNTAIHF
+245 NQNTTINF
-253 FQDGDLE
+253 YEDEDLDD
-260 CLGFSEGDDIAENV
+260 LGINENDEIAENV
-274 NWIGFKQHFFSS
+274 NWISFKQHFFSS
-286 ILLADTAFKKITV
+286 ILLADDNTFGKV
-299 TQENY
+299 TLKQESY
-304 IESDTTDAE
+304 IDSDTKEAE
-313 FLKGFDLQAPLN
+313 FLKGFESQVSLN
-325 VSGGEISQN
+325 VAGGEINQN
-334 MSWYFGPNDYKIL
+334 MKWYYGPNDYGVL
-347 EGYEDLGLEKNVNL
+347 NDYDGLGLEENVNL

-373 FIPIFG
+373 FIPVFA

-399 IIVRIFMSPLVYKSY
+399 IVVRIFMSPLVYKSY

-490 LWAEDLSAYDSVLE
+490 LWAEDLSAYDEVLKLPFD
-504 WSTNIP
+504 IP
-510 VISSFYGNHVSIFPI
+510 FYGDHVSLFPI

-563 LYFSPLMMLIFFNN
+563 LYLSPLMMLIFFNN

-598 AIKKFFIDDEKILAQ
+598 AIKKFLIDDEKILAQ
-613 INENKKKPKKQNKFQ
+613 INENKKKPKKQGKFQ
-628 KKMQTMMEE
+628 RKMQEMMEE
-637 AEKQKNSK
+637 AEKQKNNK

>member
-1 VKTKNRMEEKKFNP
+1 MEEKKFNP

-34 NKPTEEELKQQE
+34 NRPTEEELLE
-46 AQKSEQVVTETSP
+46 AEVNEVVEENKAISQTIEEKILTENDFSNV
-59 EKENTKVVGKTDF
+59 NTKD
-72 STNAVKDSVSLAQL
+72 SLAVL
-86 NNKLGNFAYSA
+86 ELKNKLGVFAYSA
-97 NLPSA
+97 TLPSA
-102 TDKVTEITTDVLKLN
+102 TDNNTEVSNDLLKLK

-132 FKTHDQQPLFLIKDE
+132 FKTFDQKPLYLIKDE
-147 NSSLNIK
+147 NASLNIQ

-159 NRILNTKDLYFEPT
+159 NRILNTKDLYFEPSV
-173 ISKNGDNQVISMR
+173 SKNGENQVISMR
-186 LKVSATQFLE
+186 LKVSETQFLE
-196 YRYEIKSDDYMVGF
+196 YRYELKPNHYMVDF
-210 TIKSQGLNTIINT
+210 TIKSQGLSNIINT
-223 SNGVALNWNL
+223 ASGINLDWNL
-233 KARVNEKSLKYE
+233 KARSNEKSLTYE
-245 NQNTAIHF
+245 NQNTTINF
-253 FQDGDLE
+253 YEDNDLDD
-260 CLGFSEGDDIAENV
+260 LGVSEDDEIAENV
-274 NWIGFKQHFFSS
+274 NWISFKQHFFSS
-286 ILLADTAFKKITV
+286 ILLADSKFDRVVLK
-299 TQENY
+299 QENY
-304 IESDTTDAE
+304 IESNTTESE
-313 FLKGFDLQAPLN
+313 FLKGFESQASLN
-325 VSGGEISQN
+325 IAGGEINQN
-334 MSWYFGPNDYKIL
+334 MSWYYGPNDYAIL
-347 EGYEDLGLEKNVNL
+347 SDYEDLGLEENVNL

-373 FIPIFG
+373 FIPVFA
-379 FLSTYLGASLG
+379 FLSTYLGASIG

-443 QQETMKM
+443 QQETMKI

-462 IPAVLQMPIFFALF
+462 IPAILQMPIFFALF
-476 RFFPSEIGLRQKNF
+476 RFFPSEIGLRQKSF
-490 LWAEDLSAYDSVLE
+490 LWAEDLSSYDSVYE

-510 VISSFYGNHVSIFPI
+510 IISSIYGNHISLFPI

-537 TQSQQANM
+537 SQSQQASM

-563 LYFSPLMMLIFFNN
+563 LYLSPLMMLIFFNN

-598 AIKKFFIDDEKILAQ
+598 AIKKFLIDDEKILAQ

-628 KKMQTMMEE
+628 KKMQEMMEE
-637 AEKQKNSK
+637 ADRQKRAK

>member
-1 VKTKNRMEEKKFNP
+1 MEKKKFDP
-15 KQLIGYVLIMGL
+15 KQLIGYVLIAVL
-27 VTWMFYN
+27 ATWMLYN
-34 NKPTEEELKQQE
+34 NKPTEEELNQQE
-46 AQKSEQVVTETSP
+46 AQKTEEIVTETSA
-59 EKENTKVVGKTDF
+59 EKANEKVVIQEDF
-72 STNAVKDSVSLAQL
+72 SAITKQDSSSMAKVY
-86 NNKLGNFAYSA
+86 NNLGAFAYGAS
-97 NLPSA
+97 LPSA
-102 TDKVTEITTDVLKLN
+102 TDTVTEISNDVLAFE
-117 FSNKGGYLSSVELKD
+117 FSNKGGYLNSVQLKD
-132 FKTHDQQPLFLIKDE
+132 FKTHDQQPLYLVKDD
-147 NSSLNIK
+147 NASLNIK

-159 NRILNTKDLYFEPT
+159 NRILNTKDLYFTPT
-173 ISKNGDNQVISMR
+173 VIKNGENQVVSM
-186 LKVSATQFLE
+186 KYFASPTQFLE
-196 YRYEIKSDDYMVGF
+196 YRYEIKTNDYRVDF
-210 TIKSQGLNTIINT
+210 TIKSQGLANLINT
-223 SNGVALNWNL
+223 SNGVDLNWNL
-233 KARVNEKSLKYE
+233 KARVNEKSLSYE

-253 FQDGDLE
+253 FKDSDLE
-260 CLGFSEGDDIAENV
+260 CLGITEGDDIAENV
-274 NWIGFKQHFFSS
+274 NWVGFKQHFFSS
-286 ILLADTAFKKITV
+286 ILLAETTFNKITV
-299 TQENY
+299 KQVNY
-304 IESDTTDAE
+304 IESDTTSAE
-313 FLKGFDLQAPLN
+313 FLKGFELQTQLN
-325 VSGGEISQN
+325 MAGGEINQN
-334 MSWYFGPNDYKIL
+334 MSWYYGPNDYQIL
-347 EGYEDLGLEKNVNL
+347 KSYEDLGLEKNVNL
-361 GWGIFGWINKFL
+361 GWGIFGLINKFL

-379 FLSTYLGASLG
+379 FLSANLGASLG
-390 YGAIIILMT
+390 YGMIIILMT
-399 IIVRIFMSPLVYKSY
+399 IVVRIFMSPLVYKSY

-490 LWAEDLSAYDSVLE
+490 LWAEDLAAYDEVLKLPF
-504 WSTNIP
+504 NLP
-510 VISSFYGNHVSIFPI
+510 MYGDHISLFPI

-598 AIKKFFIDDEKILAQ
+598 AIKKFFIDDEKILAK

-628 KKMQTMMEE
+628 KKMQDMMEE

>member
-1 VKTKNRMEEKKFNP
+1 MEEKKFDP
-15 KQLIGYVLIMGL
+15 KQIIGYALIMGL

-34 NKPTEEELKQQE
+34 NQPTEEELKQAE
-46 AQKSEQVVTETSP
+46 AQESEVVVEDNSK
-59 EKENTKVVGKTDF
+59 KELVNETKVIVKEDF
-72 STNAVKDSVSLAQL
+72 SFNSFKDSASLAKL
-86 NNKLGNFAYSA
+86 NNKLGLFAYSA
-97 NLPSA
+97 SLPSS
-102 TDKVTEITTDVLKLN
+102 TNNSTQVSSGLLN
-117 FSNKGGYLSSVELKD
+117 LSFSNKGGYLSAVELKD
-132 FKTHDQQPLFLIKDE
+132 FKTHDQKPLYLIKD
-147 NSSLNIK
+147 NNASLNIQ

-159 NRILNTKDLYFEPT
+159 NRILNTEDLYFEPS
-173 ISKNGDNQVISMR
+173 ISKNGENQIVSMK
-186 LKVSATQFLE
+186 LKVSPTQFLE
-196 YRYEIKSDDYMVGF
+196 YRYEIKANDYMVDF
-210 TIKSQGLNTIINT
+210 SIKSQGLSNIINT
-223 SNGVALNWNL
+223 SSGVALDWNL
-233 KARVNEKSLKYE
+233 KARVNEKSLSYE
-245 NQNTAIHF
+245 NQNTTINF
-253 FQDGDLE
+253 YEDEDLDD
-260 CLGFSEGDDIAENV
+260 LGINENDEIAENV
-274 NWIGFKQHFFSS
+274 NWISFKQHFFSS
-286 ILLADTAFKKITV
+286 ILLADDNTFGKV
-299 TQENY
+299 TLKQESY
-304 IESDTTDAE
+304 IDSDTKEAE
-313 FLKGFDLQAPLN
+313 FLKGFESQVSLN
-325 VSGGEISQN
+325 VAGGEINQN
-334 MSWYFGPNDYKIL
+334 MKWYYGPNDYGVL
-347 EGYEDLGLEKNVNL
+347 NDYDGLGLEENVNL

-373 FIPIFG
+373 FIPVFS

-399 IIVRIFMSPLVYKSY
+399 IVVRIFMSPLVYKSY

-490 LWAEDLSAYDSVLE
+490 LWAEDLSAYDEVLKLPFD
-504 WSTNIP
+504 IP
-510 VISSFYGNHVSIFPI
+510 FYGDHVSLFPI

-563 LYFSPLMMLIFFNN
+563 LYLSPLMMLIFFNN

-598 AIKKFFIDDEKILAQ
+598 SIKKFLIDDEKILAQ

-628 KKMQTMMEE
+628 KKMQEMMEE
-637 AEKQKNSK
+637 AEKQKNNK

>member
-1 VKTKNRMEEKKFNP
+1 
-15 KQLIGYVLIMGL
+15 
-27 VTWMFYN
+27 
-34 NKPTEEELKQQE
+34 
-46 AQKSEQVVTETSP
+46 
-59 EKENTKVVGKTDF
+59 
-72 STNAVKDSVSLAQL
+72 LAL
-86 NNKLGNFAYSA
+86 NNKLGVFAYSA
-97 NLPSA
+97 TLPSA
-102 TDKVTEITTDVLKLN
+102 IDKSTEVTNELLKLN

-132 FKTHDQQPLFLIKDE
+132 FKTHDQKPLYLIKDD
-147 NSSLNIK
+147 NASLNIK
-154 LTTTD
+154 LTTSD
-159 NRILNTKDLYFEPT
+159 NRILNTKDLYFEPS
-173 ISKNGDNQVISMR
+173 ISKNGENQVVSMR
-186 LKVSATQFLE
+186 LKVSETQFLE
-196 YRYEIKSDDYMVGF
+196 YRYELKPNDYMVDF
-210 TIKSQGLNTIINT
+210 TIKSQGLSNIINT
-223 SNGVALNWNL
+223 GAGLNLDWNL

-245 NQNTAIHF
+245 NQNTTINF
-253 FQDGDLE
+253 YEDNDLDD
-260 CLGFSEGDDIAENV
+260 LGVSEDDEIAENV
-274 NWIGFKQHFFSS
+274 NWISFKQHFFSS
-286 ILLADTAFKKITV
+286 ILLADDSTFGKVILK
-299 TQENY
+299 QENY
-304 IESDTTDAE
+304 IDSDTTEAD
-313 FLKGFDLQAPLN
+313 FLKGFESQVALN
-325 VSGGEISQN
+325 IAGGEINQN
-334 MSWYFGPNDYKIL
+334 MKWYYGPNDYGIL
-347 EGYEDLGLEKNVNL
+347 NDYDGLGLEENVNL

-379 FLSTYLGASLG
+379 FLSTYLGASLC

-399 IIVRIFMSPLVYKSY
+399 IVVRIFMSPLVYKSY

-490 LWAEDLSAYDSVLE
+490 LWAEDLSAYDSVFE
-504 WSTNIP
+504 WTTNIP
-510 VISSFYGNHVSIFPI
+510 VLSAFYGNHISLFPI

-563 LYFSPLMMLIFFNN
+563 LYLSPLMMLIFFNN

-598 AIKKFFIDDEKILAQ
+598 SIKKFLIDDEKILAQ

-628 KKMQTMMEE
+628 KKMQEMMEE
-637 AEKQKNSK
+637 AEKQKNK

>member
-1 VKTKNRMEEKKFNP
+1 MEEKKFDP
-15 KQLIGYVLIMGL
+15 KQIIGYALIMGL

-34 NKPTEEELKQQE
+34 NQPTEEELKQAE
-46 AQKSEQVVTETSP
+46 AQESEVVVEDNSK
-59 EKENTKVVGKTDF
+59 KELVNETKVIVKEDF
-72 STNAVKDSVSLAQL
+72 SFNSFKDSASLAKL
-86 NNKLGNFAYSA
+86 NNKLGLFAYSA
-97 NLPSA
+97 SLPSS
-102 TDKVTEITTDVLKLN
+102 TNNITQVSSGLLN
-117 FSNKGGYLSSVELKD
+117 LSFSNKGGYLSAVELKD
-132 FKTHDQQPLFLIKDE
+132 FKTHDQKPLYLIKD
-147 NSSLNIK
+147 NNASLNIQ

-159 NRILNTKDLYFEPT
+159 NRILNTEDLYFEPS
-173 ISKNGDNQVISMR
+173 ISKNGENQIVSMK
-186 LKVSATQFLE
+186 LKVSPTQFLE
-196 YRYEIKSDDYMVGF
+196 YRYEIKANDYMIDFSV
-210 TIKSQGLNTIINT
+210 KSQGLSNVINT
-223 SNGVALNWNL
+223 SSGVALDWNL

-245 NQNTAIHF
+245 NQNTTINF
-253 FQDGDLE
+253 YEDEDLDD
-260 CLGFSEGDDIAENV
+260 LGINENDEIAENV
-274 NWIGFKQHFFSS
+274 NWISFKQHFFSS
-286 ILLADTAFKKITV
+286 ILLADDNTFGKV
-299 TQENY
+299 TLKQESY
-304 IESDTTDAE
+304 IDSDTKEAE
-313 FLKGFDLQAPLN
+313 FLKGFESQVSLN
-325 VSGGEISQN
+325 VTGGEINQN
-334 MSWYFGPNDYKIL
+334 MKWYYGPNDYGVL
-347 EGYEDLGLEKNVNL
+347 NEYDGLGLEENVNL

-373 FIPIFG
+373 FIPVFS

-399 IIVRIFMSPLVYKSY
+399 IVVRIFMSPLVYKSY
-414 LSSAKMKVIRPEME
+414 LSSAKMKVIRPEMD

-490 LWAEDLSAYDSVLE
+490 LWAEDLSAYDSVFE
-504 WSTNIP
+504 WTTNIP
-510 VISSFYGNHVSIFPI
+510 VLSAFYGNHISLFPI

-563 LYFSPLMMLIFFNN
+563 LYLSPLMMLIFFNN

-598 AIKKFFIDDEKILAQ
+598 SIKKFLIDDEKILAQ

-628 KKMQTMMEE
+628 KKMQEMMEE
-637 AEKQKNSK
+637 AEKQKNK